1 MSQNK
6 EAEEEGVEAPPSRFA
21 RLKPIII
28 GVVLLAAG
36 AGGGFAG
43 ATFLGGGAEAAAG
56 EGHGEEGGEGG
67 EGGGH
72 GEPTAEAH
80 GGSEG
85 GGGHGEAAPAEHGGG
100 GGHGEATAGV
110 AAKFL
115 DPKGRSVVNLGAF
128 TVNLRGSGGGRLLRA
143 EVQLEVENR
152 QLEAVESNKPPLRD
166 AVLTLAS
173 DYTFADL
180 EGVDGK
186 THLRDE
192 MLARVNGVLDDR
204 AQVKRVY
211 FTEFI
216 VQ

>member
-1 MSQNK
+1 MSQKK

-28 GVVLLAAG
+28 GLVLLAGGAG
-36 AGGGFAG
+36 AGFAG
-43 ATFLGGGAEAAAG
+43 ATFLGGGGEAAAG
-56 EGHGEEGGEGG
+56 EGEGEGEAAATAEGEGGGEGEPSAEAHGASAEASAGEHGGGEGG
-67 EGGGH
+67 EG
-72 GEPTAEAH
+72 
-80 GGSEG
+80 
-85 GGGHGEAAPAEHGGG
+85 
-100 GGHGEATAGV
+100 V
-110 AAKFL
+110 AAKLL

-152 QLEAVESNKPPLRD
+152 ELDAVENQKPPLRD

-192 MLARVNGVLDDR
+192 VLARVNGVLEDR